1 MRCFIIAFSRSS
13 SSVLSLVRVYLLSL
27 KLVDINIYEDL
38 LLSLEIFELNRT
50 FETFIKCRHD
60 RIRILMWIV
69 LNVDYTYSI
78 AYPTIIIINLFGVR

>member
-1 MRCFIIAFSRSS
+1 M
-13 SSVLSLVRVYLLSL
+13 LSLVRVYLLSL
-27 KLVDINIYEDL
+27 KLVDINIGLYEDL